1 MIALDSLLPAAR
13 SLEDWLIGIR
23 RHFHQHPELSCQ
35 ERQTAAAI
43 AGRLREMGLEVQEG
57 VGGTG
62 VVGLLR
68 GGPGPCVGV
77 RVDID
82 ALPVTEATGAAYAS
96 LEPGVMHA
104 CGHDAHI
111 TCGLGA
117 ARILA
122 PLAQELRGS
131 IKFIFQPSEEIV
143 SGAMRMIEDG
153 VLEHPPLERC
163 VGFHVSALYPAPTLC
178 FSHGPKMAGT
188 NSFTITV
195 RGRSGHAGYPH
206 LTVDPIPIAAQIV
219 LALQTIV
226 SRQVQP
232 TEPAV
237 LTIGA
242 IHGGAKCNIIGEEV
256 VMEGTMRFFRGD
268 LRDAMVAWA
277 ERIVQGV
284 ADSMG
289 GSAEIAFDQSTPP
302 LVCDDRLTDL
312 TMEACAVALGE
323 DVVVR
328 SDERFMGGEDFAF
341 FAERVPSAH
350 FWLGIRDPG
359 ADDWPP
365 LHSDRFDINE
375 SALAPGA
382 AALAASAV
390 ALIEEARS

>member
-1 MIALDSLLPAAR
+1 
-13 SLEDWLIGIR
+13 
-23 RHFHQHPELSCQ
+23 
-35 ERQTAAAI
+35 
-43 AGRLREMGLEVQEG
+43 MGLEVQEG

-206 LTVDPIPIAAQIV
+206 LTVDRIIAAQIV
-219 LALQTIV
+219 LALQTIDV
-226 SRQVQP
+226 EQDPAHRARRPDHRRHPRKRKVQHHRR
-232 TEPAV
+232 
-237 LTIGA
+237 GGG
-242 IHGGAKCNIIGEEV
+242 HG
-256 VMEGTMRFFRGD
+256 GTMRFFRGD
-268 LRDAMVAWA
+268 LRDAMVAGA
-277 ERIVQGV
+277 DRIVQGV
-284 ADSMG
+284 LDSMG
-289 GSAEIAFDQSTPP
+289 GSAE
-302 LVCDDRLTDL
+302 DRLRPGTPH
-312 TMEACAVALGE
+312 
-323 DVVVR
+323 
-328 SDERFMGGEDFAF
+328 S
-341 FAERVPSAH
+341 SAMTV
-350 FWLGIRDPG
+350 LPT
-359 ADDWPP
+359 
-365 LHSDRFDINE
+365 
-375 SALAPGA
+375 
-382 AALAASAV
+382 
-390 ALIEEARS
+390 